1 MLRTIP
7 LSCGLE
13 AYRRLVQDLTLSSRP
28 SLLALIQMVLAWPA
42 FNMKLGLV
50 QQLSKFEAAV
60 QEYDS
65 LSRTTMSDD
74 ANLPRS

>member
-1 MLRTIP
+1 M
-7 LSCGLE
+7 
-13 AYRRLVQDLTLSSRP
+13 QDLTPSSR
-28 SLLALIQMVLAWPA
+28 SRLLALIQMVHAWPA

-65 LSRTTMSDD
+65 LSRTTLSDD
-74 ANLPRS
+74 AYLPRS